1 VVKKMPKPS
10 QRKMEREMETVERAS
25 GMPGTL
31 PFKEYAEDEK
41 LLRYHIERLEKE
53 YDEREK
59 VISRIMEYGTGIE
72 SEKALRMYPTRVL
85 EAWEASLERNRRAR
99 AKQ

>member
-1 VVKKMPKPS
+1 
-10 QRKMEREMETVERAS
+10 MEREMETVERAS

-72 SEKALRMYPTRVL
+72 TEKALRMYPTRVL
-85 EAWEASLERNRRAR
+85 EAWEASLERNRRAK